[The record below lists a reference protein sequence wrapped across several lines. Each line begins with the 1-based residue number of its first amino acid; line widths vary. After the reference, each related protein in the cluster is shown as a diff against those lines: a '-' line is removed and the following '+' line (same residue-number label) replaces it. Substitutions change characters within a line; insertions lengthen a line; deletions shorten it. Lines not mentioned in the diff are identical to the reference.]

1 MSLPVTQD
9 PSPTLMPPR
18 IARLIGFGAFG
29 AVVLFV
35 AIYALVVWASVPRST
50 GGIDRIEATVTWI
63 AIGLVVLA
71 LVGLHIVIA
80 RGLLAFSRG
89 VRRVL

>member
-1 MSLPVTQD
+1 
-9 PSPTLMPPR
+9 MPPR

-29 AVVLFV
+29 GIVVFV
-35 AIYALVVWASVPRST
+35 AIFALVVYASVPRTT
-50 GGIDRIEATVTWI
+50 GGIDAIQATVTWI

-71 LVGLHIVIA
+71 VVGVHIVVG
-80 RGLLAFSRG
+80 RGLLAYGRG